1 MECVASDRSSRV
13 IPQGVG
19 APPYSV
25 YSSKNGKLMCIQ
37 VQLLDDTV
45 SVFHLGHRSV
55 GAALY
60 EEVFRHLN
68 VIETDYFGLQ
78 FLDVDGCRRW
88 LEKSKSILKQLTA
101 CKSQPHLYFIVKFY
115 TPNPVDLEEE
125 YTRYLFAL
133 QIKRD
138 LASGELMCSENTA
151 AVLAS
156 YIVQS
161 ECGDFCSEDYPDHTY
176 LSSARFVPQQSV
188 QFERKVME
196 NHKKLVGMM
205 PAESDIAL
213 LETARRCEFYGVK
226 FHQAKD
232 VEGTAVNLAVLHL
245 GIKVYHQ
252 LYCVNTFSWA
262 KVRKL
267 CFKRKHFVVKLHAE
281 TYGLYGDAVSFV
293 FESRHEC
300 KMFWKKCVE
309 HHAFFRCAEICRMP
323 KGRSRLL
330 FAKGCSFRYDGR
342 TQKQLVEYLRE
353 HVRKREPFS
362 RPVLSGL
369 NRSNVKQYAL
379 PLIPFDESSAMAS
392 QSDSEFDS
400 SYSSYANYKPK
411 RSVAKEGAAVP
422 SRATCHT
429 LPKSKKPSCVD
440 QLPSDATISD
450 FKFVTCDAHPRSE
463 MFIYDTT
470 EGLRDEEDDRPKTWS
485 IQTAQD
491 QENVSQGSYHLSET
505 ELLAQQSSS
514 RNMSTSAES
523 AVALGIGPLVTFDR
537 ARPKSTESLKSHS
550 VSFAEG
556 VTVCPEAAAPSGS
569 CPPDGDVIVAKQKP
583 IPPPKPKLGLGNLKT
598 AMPVRW
604 PVDICADPRYAVVKH
619 KVLDGDIPY
628 TLHIRELRMTKPN
641 EPLPPPPPFSPV
653 QDVLAT
659 GSFRQYTANAAATAR
674 EVGRP
679 SSSDEV
685 PFQGNSL
692 PTNFVTFKG
701 AEMTAAPSAVRCT
714 DRNSGAQS
722 GNDDSGKPSSASSSS
737 TTTTT
742 TSVTTYIKT
751 LSSEV

>member
-1 MECVASDRSSRV
+1 MDCVAANDRSTKV

-19 APPYSV
+19 APPYSD
-25 YSSKNGKLMCIQ
+25 YSSKNGKVMCIQ
-37 VQLLDDTV
+37 VQLLDDTI

-78 FLDVDGCRRW
+78 FFDVDGCRRW

-101 CKSQPHLYFIVKFY
+101 CKSQPRLYFIVKFY

-138 LASGELMCSENTA
+138 LACGELMCSENTA

-161 ECGDFCSEDYPDHTY
+161 ECGDFCAEDYPDHTY
-176 LSSARFVPQQSV
+176 LSSAHFVPQQSA

-213 LETARRCEFYGVK
+213 LETARRCEFYGIK

-232 VEGTAVNLAVLHL
+232 VEGTAVSLAVLHL
-245 GIKVYHQ
+245 GLKVYHQ

-267 CFKRKHFVVKLHAE
+267 CFKRKHFLVKLHPE
-281 TYGLYGDAVSFV
+281 TYGLYGDLISFV

-300 KMFWKKCVE
+300 KLFWKKCVE
-309 HHAFFRCAEICRMP
+309 HHAFFRCAEICRAP
-323 KGRSRLL
+323 KGRTRL

-342 TQKQLVEYLRE
+342 TQRQLVEYLRE

-362 RPVLSGL
+362 RPVLSGF
-369 NRSNVKQYAL
+369 NRSNVKQYTL
-379 PLIPFDESSAMAS
+379 PLVPFDDSSAKTS
-392 QSDSEFDS
+392 QSDSELGS
-400 SYSSYANYKPK
+400 SYSSYVNYKPQ
-411 RSVAKEGAAVP
+411 RSFAKENVAIP
-422 SRATCHT
+422 SPETTSSTFIASTCHT
-429 LPKSKKPSCVD
+429 LPKSKKPSHGD
-440 QLPSDATISD
+440 IRPPDTIVSD

-470 EGLRDEEDDRPKTWS
+470 EELRGENDGNRVKTWPTQS
-485 IQTAQD
+485 PQD
-491 QENVSQGSYHLSET
+491 QENISQGSYHLSET
-505 ELLAQQSSS
+505 ELLAQEAD
-514 RNMSTSAES
+514 RRNNMSTSADS
-523 AVALGIGPLVTFDR
+523 AVALGMGPLVTFDR
-537 ARPKSTESLKSHS
+537 VRPKSTESLKTRS
-550 VSFAEG
+550 VNFAEPTAS
-556 VTVCPEAAAPSGS
+556 VVCSKAAPPSS
-569 CPPDGDVIVAKQKP
+569 SELDVIVAKQKP
-583 IPPPKPKLGLGNLKT
+583 IPPPKPKLGLSNLKS
-598 AMPVRW
+598 APVGPLR
-604 PVDICADPRYAVVKH
+604 ICDDPRYAVVKH

-628 TLHIRELRMTKPN
+628 ILHVRELRVPKTN
-641 EPLPPPPPFSPV
+641 EPPTQGTVPPSASSASDAV
-653 QDVLAT
+653 QP
-659 GSFRQYTANAAATAR
+659 AA
-674 EVGRP
+674 
-679 SSSDEV
+679 SSAEV
-685 PFQGNSL
+685 PFQGNNL
-692 PTNFVTFKG
+692 RTNFITFKG
-701 AEMTAAPSAVRCT
+701 SETTAAPSIP
-714 DRNSGAQS
+714 S
-722 GNDDSGKPSSASSSS
+722 GNERKS
-737 TTTTT
+737 TTA
-742 TSVTTYIKT
+742 VTTYIKT